1 MTASLTK
8 VSHLNMA
15 VIAGK
20 DIGERCESG
29 LISPPVPMLRES
41 ARLDEA
47 WHQDGDQDV
56 QLEGEGADDGRHNG
70 DLTGER
76 QEFVLG
82 QVQSDGSI
90 EGFGPKLEVAVECD
104 GDVEADH
111 DDHGGVED
119 PTPA

>member
-1 MTASLTK
+1 MVRDVDQDLF
-8 VSHLNMA
+8 H
-15 VIAGK
+15 
-20 DIGERCESG
+20 
-29 LISPPVPMLRES
+29 PPVPVLWES
-41 ARLDEA
+41 ARLNEA

-70 DLTGER
+70 DLTGDR

-90 EGFGPKLEVAVECD
+90 EGFGPELEVAVECD

-119 PTPA
+119 PAPA